1 VVGVEMEQKII
12 TSRIGRAPVVLPQD
26 VKAEL
31 GKNSIKVSGKLGS
44 LSMTVHADVSV
55 SLDGDNVNVIVDSEH
70 RKVRAL
76 HGLTRA
82 LINNMVVGV
91 SKGYERKLNLVG
103 VGYRASVKG
112 TKLQLEV
119 GKSHDVLMA
128 IPEGIKAEVSKKQDE
143 ITLTGIDKAKLGQFA
158 ADVIRQ
164 RPPEPYKGK
173 GIRHAG
179 QHIKLKA
186 GKKAGKK

>member
-1 VVGVEMEQKII
+1 MEQKII

-26 VKAEL
+26 VRAEL
-31 GKNSIKVSGKLGS
+31 GKNSITISGKLGS
-44 LSMTVHADVSV
+44 LSMDVHSDVSV
-55 SLDGDNVNVIVDSEH
+55 SVDGDKLNVLVESEH

-91 SKGYERKLNLVG
+91 SKGYMRKLTLIG
-103 VGYRASVKG
+103 VGYRANVKG
-112 TKLQLEV
+112 TQLQLEV
-119 GKSHDVLMA
+119 GKSHDVLM
-128 IPEGIKAEVSKKQDE
+128 PVPDGIKVEVSKKQDE
-143 ITLTGIDKAKLGQFA
+143 ITLTGIDKAQLGQFA